1 MSIQARNFVHS
12 SKEFCPLP
20 NLEHLISSDFF
31 DIKIL
36 YKSYKTFKT
45 YNGELSHLTGA
56 TISPILTETEPRKKE
71 LTQKRDFSFHGQTI
85 DTG

>member
-1 MSIQARNFVHS
+1 MKINDRNFVHP

-20 NLEHLISSDFF
+20 NLEHRINSGFF

-56 TISPILTETEPRKKE
+56 TISPILTETEPRKEK
-71 LTQKRDFSFHGQTI
+71 LTQKRNFSFHGQTI